1 MTVGGDPIWVY
12 ERPVADGVALK
23 ARCYGSAETVRCRA
37 PRTWRPRRASA
48 PRDSK
53 QYTWQQCA
61 GIVLP
66 PDAQDVTFTF
76 NKQATLTT
84 AQRAPFGQDVLH
96 LATGQVIAGQ
106 DGAPLITEVTWTRNG
121 TRRTYTPPHA

>member
-1 MTVGGDPIWVY
+1 M
-12 ERPVADGVALK
+12 ALT
-23 ARCYGSAETVRCRA
+23 ARCYGSGGDGALPGSPYVA
-37 PRTWRPRRASA
+37 AGA
-48 PRDSK
+48 GVGPRDSK

-84 AQRAPFGQDVLH
+84 AQRAPFGKDVLH
-96 LATGQVIAGQ
+96 LATGQLIAGQ
-106 DGAPLITEVTWTRNG
+106 DGAPLITKVTWTRNG